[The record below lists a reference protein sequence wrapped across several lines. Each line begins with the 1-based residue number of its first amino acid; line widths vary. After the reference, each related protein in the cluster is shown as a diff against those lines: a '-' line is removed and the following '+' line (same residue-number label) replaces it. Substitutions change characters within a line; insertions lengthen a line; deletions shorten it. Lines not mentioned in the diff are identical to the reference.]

1 MIRVLAIA
9 VGLLPMPPAIAGDPK
24 PPNIILFVSDDHRA
38 DVLGCA
44 GHAIV
49 QTPNIDRLATNGV
62 RFENAFVTT
71 SICAASRAS
80 ILTGL
85 PERSHQ
91 YTFGRPPLAASLA
104 ASSYPAV
111 LRESGYR
118 TAFIGK
124 LGVSISGGRTSIDA
138 MFDEFTP
145 LSRSP
150 YFKTLEDGTT
160 RHVTDITGDEAVSF
174 IRRQTNESPF
184 CLSVS
189 FNAGH
194 AEDGDLDD
202 HYPAPPSESGLHA
215 GVTMPRPRLD
225 DASIFDAQPAFLRQ
239 SMNRDRFHW
248 RWDQAEKYDRNL
260 RGYFR
265 MLASLDRNIGRVLDA
280 LDLTGL
286 AENTIVIFVG
296 DNGYY
301 MGERGF
307 AGKWSHYEESL
318 RVPLVVFDPRLPKS
332 FAGRILQDTALNID
346 LAPTILDLAGAE
358 TTGSGISLAAGLND
372 EPRSGRTG
380 FFCEH
385 GMKHPRIPRWEGFR
399 TDRFKYVRYL
409 DQPEDSEFL
418 HDLEADPD
426 ELVNLATNP
435 DHAEVLERLRKRCDE
450 AVSKAVDRA
459 APLPRVLL
467 LGDSISMGYHPS
479 VVAGLDDEA
488 TVIRPDENC
497 EGTTKGV
504 RRIGDWLELKGGDFD
519 VVHFNFGLHDLKRI
533 DADRR
538 NSDDPSDPP
547 QADIEAYER
556 NLRRIARAILASG
569 ATPVF
574 CTTTPVPKGG
584 VRPHRDPDDVA
595 LYNEIALKVMS
606 ELGIRVN
613 DLHSF
618 AAERLED
625 IQIPVNVHFNRP
637 GSIALGDQV
646 TGNIRKTLRTGR

>member
-1 MIRVLAIA
+1 MIRLLAIV
-9 VGLLPMPPAIAGDPK
+9 VGLIPMSPAVADDPK
-24 PPNIILFVSDDHRA
+24 SPNVILFVSDDHRA

-44 GHAIV
+44 GHPIV
-49 QTPNIDRLATNGV
+49 QTPNIDRLAAKGV

-91 YTFGRPPLAASLA
+91 FTFGRPPLSAALA
-104 ASSYPAV
+104 ESTYPAI
-111 LRESGYR
+111 LRDSGYH

-124 LGVSISGGRTSIDA
+124 LGISISGGRASIDA

-150 YFKTLEDGTT
+150 YFKTLQDGTS
-160 RHVTDITGDEAVSF
+160 RHVTDITGDEAVAF
-174 IRRQTNESPF
+174 IRRQSKEKPF

-194 AEDGDLDD
+194 AEDGDLED
-202 HYPAPPSESGLHA
+202 HYPPPSDEAGLHA

-225 DASIFDAQPAFLRQ
+225 DASIFEAQPPFLRK
-239 SMNRDRFHW
+239 SMNRDRYHW
-248 RWDQAEKYDRNL
+248 RWDEPEKYDRNL
-260 RGYFR
+260 RGYFQ
-265 MLASLDRNIGRVLDA
+265 MLASLDRNIGRVLEA
-280 LDLTGL
+280 LELRGL
-286 AENTIVIFVG
+286 AEDTIVIFIG

-332 FAGRILQDTALNID
+332 SAGRVLTETALNID
-346 LAPTILDLAGAE
+346 LAPTILDVAGAG
-358 TTGSGISLAAGLND
+358 TTGSGTSLAGAMRD
-372 EPRSGRTG
+372 EGGPARTG

-385 GMKHPRIPRWEGFR
+385 GMKHPRIPRWEGYR

-409 DQPEDSEFL
+409 DQPEDAEFL
-418 HDLEADPD
+418 HDLQADPD
-426 ELVNLATNP
+426 ELVNLATDP
-435 DHAEVLERLRKRCDE
+435 DRAELLERLRNACDE

-467 LGDSISMGYHPS
+467 LGDSISMGYHAS

-488 TVIRPDENC
+488 TVVRPDENC
-497 EGTTKGV
+497 EGTTKGI
-504 RRIGDWLELKGGDFD
+504 RRIADWLELDGGDFD
-519 VVHFNFGLHDLKRI
+519 VVHFNFGLHDLKRV

-547 QADIEAYER
+547 QADIETYER
-556 NLRRIARAILASG
+556 NLRSIARTILASG

-574 CTTTPVPKGG
+574 CTTTPVPEGG
-584 VRPHRDPDDVA
+584 VRPHRDPADVD
-595 LYNEIALKVMS
+595 LYNRIARTVMA

-625 IQIPVNVHFNRP
+625 IQRPVNVHFNRP
-637 GSIALGDQV
+637 GSIALGGRV
-646 TGNIRKTLRTGR
+646 TGNIRKTLRAGR